1 MNKLGEI
8 LEKFPR
14 IKRNALIP
22 ILQAVQDT
30 FGYIP
35 DEAVYR
41 IGTHLSLPPSKV
53 YGLATFYNQFTF
65 NPKGS
70 IHLLV
75 CNGSSCHLAGSGDL
89 LDEIYKWLEIRDGQ
103 TTRDGRF
110 SLEIQSCIGA
120 CGQSPVI
127 SFNGL
132 YYTGIT
138 LPELKEIIKQYR
150 EEEHG

>member
-1 MNKLGEI
+1 MNKLEEI

-14 IKRNALIP
+14 IKRNTLIP
-22 ILQAVQDT
+22 ILQDVQDAY
-30 FGYIP
+30 GYIP
-35 DEAVYR
+35 EEAIYR

-70 IHLLV
+70 IHILV

-89 LDEIYKWLEIRDGQ
+89 LDEIYKWLDIRDGQ
-103 TTRDGRF
+103 TTRDGHF

-120 CGQSPVI
+120 CAQSPVI
-127 SFNGL
+127 AFNGTW
-132 YYTGIT
+132 YTEVT
-138 LPELKEIIKQYR
+138 LTELKEIISLHR